1 MGKIEDIKKLEDQ
14 RIFLNLEISTMQ
26 LSWLKG
32 HLAKMHVFS
41 ENNLEHQTR
50 LIKRG
55 KRESTKYFLLPK
67 GLRDGVIPSANVNC
81 NKIETNDRHIFI
93 FAVPKYNF

>member
-1 MGKIEDIKKLEDQ
+1 MGKIENIKTLDDH
-14 RIFLNLEISTMQ
+14 RIFLNLVVSSKQ
-26 LSWLKG
+26 LNWLKG
-32 HLAKMHVFS
+32 NLLKMHVFS
-41 ENNLEHQTR
+41 EENLEHKTR

-67 GLRDGVIPSANVNC
+67 GLRDGVVPSGEVNC
-81 NKIETNDRHIFI
+81 NMIETEERHIFI